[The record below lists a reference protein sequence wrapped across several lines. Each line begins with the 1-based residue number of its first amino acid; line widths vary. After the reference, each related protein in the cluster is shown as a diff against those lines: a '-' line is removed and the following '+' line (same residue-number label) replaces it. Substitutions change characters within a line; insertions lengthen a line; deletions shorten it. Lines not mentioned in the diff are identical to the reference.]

1 MNSKAE
7 SAVRWSITA
16 GLGLIGAAAGFT
28 HTHDWAVQSGQD
40 GWLAWADAVV
50 IECMALVAGLELH
63 RNPRRPA
70 FPITVMVISF
80 LVQMAGQVAL
90 AQPSVPGWLLAAT
103 PALGFLVTAKLAM
116 RGLAANDQQPP
127 APVEQAVAT
136 RMVRVDPAPEPVREI
151 APAETPVDIPEQPV
165 KVSAAPSWPPQ

>member
-1 MNSKAE
+1 MNGKAE
-7 SAVRWSITA
+7 TAVRWSITA

-116 RGLAANDQQPP
+116 RGLGSAEPTPP
-127 APVEQAVAT
+127 AAMGQAVAT
-136 RMVRVDPAPEPVREI
+136 RMVKVDPAPEPAREI
-151 APAETPVDIPEQPV
+151 APAEQPI
-165 KVSAAPSWPPQ
+165 KSSAAPSWPPQ

>member
-1 MNSKAE
+1 MNGKAE
-7 SAVRWSITA
+7 TAVRWTITA

-28 HTHDWAVQSGQD
+28 HTHDWAVQSGQG

-70 FPITVMVISF
+70 FPIAVMVVSF
-80 LVQMAGQVAL
+80 LLQMAGQVAL

-116 RGLAANDQQPP
+116 RGLGVDDQPP
-127 APVEQAVAT
+127 ATPLEQPVTAQS
-136 RMVRVDPAPEPVREI
+136 VRVDPAPEPVREI
-151 APAETPVDIPEQPV
+151 ASVEQPV
-165 KVSAAPSWPPQ
+165 NVGPAPSWPPQ